1 MGHSSGLRHVL
12 PSGWKRKWL
21 GPITASFLSL
31 SISPSPHLISWWDV
45 PLCLAFSLIQRLL
58 LWPRFYLKNSW
69 PGGEKELDWSSVD
82 SFLLCSSGA
91 SRFLH
96 TQTWS
101 TSLRSEKD
109 EATVSHIVGR
119 RARFAFQLHLRWNH
133 FRRERKVI
141 GNVERCSC
149 QELLYIKT
157 SVRYIDGSQPL
168 THNRI
173 GWTDGYLP
181 SATAFIFLW
190 MDCKRTVV
198 QQC

>member
-1 MGHSSGLRHVL
+1 MSCRVGGRESDWGPL
-12 PSGWKRKWL
+12 PL
-21 GPITASFLSL
+21 LF
-31 SISPSPHLISWWDV
+31 SPSRYPSLHLISWWDV
-45 PLCLAFSLIQRLL
+45 PLRLAFSLIQRLL
-58 LWPRFYLKNSW
+58 LWLRVYLKNSG
-69 PGGEKELDWSSVD
+69 PEEKELDWSSVD

-96 TQTWS
+96 TQTRS

-109 EATVSHIVGR
+109 EATVSHIVGP

-133 FRRERKVI
+133 FRREKKKAI
-141 GNVERCSC
+141 GNVEQCSC
-149 QELLYIKT
+149 QELLCIKT
-157 SVRYIDGSQPL
+157 SVRYNDGSQPL

-181 SATAFIFLW
+181 SATALVFLW
-190 MDCKRTVV
+190 MDCKRTVI